1 MTWIKEVMMQ
11 ENEME
16 YFKSFRDVCKAM
28 SSSLNLKEV
37 LDLIV
42 NNVTMILNTKA
53 CTIFLINRE
62 KKRLEI
68 SASYGLS
75 ETYLKKGPLDVDKS
89 IIASLAGKSVL
100 VYDAT
105 NDSRIQYPE
114 GAREEGVASILSVPM
129 PVKGEVIG
137 VLRIYTPQ
145 PRNFSDNENEFISGL
160 AEMGGI
166 AIENARMY
174 DYLKADHD
182 NLINEV
188 HQWFEYGRT

>member
-1 MTWIKEVMMQ
+1 MQ

-75 ETYLKKGPLDVDKS
+75 ETYLKKGPVDVDKS
-89 IIASLAGKSVL
+89 IIASLDGESVL

-114 GAREEGVASILSVPM
+114 GAREEGVASILSVPI

-137 VLRIYTPQ
+137 VLRIYTSQ

-174 DYLKADHD
+174 DYLKADHE

-188 HQWFEYGRT
+188 HQWFEYGRM